1 MIGGGQVALSEILH
15 AVRRRWRVLII
26 AGSKGTADDLLAQW
40 TAKVA
45 KDDDPLIAEILADG
59 DLHAF
64 PIGDPPEL
72 LARRIGR
79 ELGGDSTLRQAWLRF
94 GALDLA
100 AVGQQKFFRRMQGLV
115 LALSVGVTATV
126 VLHQAV
132 PDRCRIPLSGQDF
145 GCGHGLQ
152 FLVIIAPIALS
163 VLIGWTNRF
172 HHGNRWV
179 LTRQAA
185 ERSSGRS
192 SIPYRRG
199 AVSRRGHAKKPGEG
213 H

>member
-1 MIGGGQVALSEILH
+1 V
-15 AVRRRWRVLII
+15 
-26 AGSKGTADDLLAQW
+26 AQW
-40 TAKVA
+40 TTKVA

-64 PIGDPPEL
+64 PIGDPPEA

-79 ELGGDSTLRQAWLRF
+79 ELGGDTTLRQAWLRF

-100 AVGQQKFFRRMQGLV
+100 AVGQQKFFGRMPSLI

-126 VLHQAV
+126 VLHQQWVA
-132 PDRCRIPLSGQDF
+132 DRCPKPSAGQEF
-145 GCGHGLQ
+145 TCGHSLHY
-152 FLVIIAPIALS
+152 LVIIAPIVLS

-172 HHGNRWV
+172 HHGKRWV

-185 ERSSGRS
+185 EAIKREIFQFRTGAG
-192 SIPYRRG
+192 PYRDEATREKDL
-199 AVSRRGHAKKPGEG
+199 ARLSRT
-213 H
+213 